1 MVSKETLRI
10 VLWMAWT
17 INLVR
22 ACCKY
27 VSPSQMGSWSVW
39 VKLQIVDRKLTHLLR
54 TAFSRLQ
61 LVTSIHCIL
70 NFTVF
75 YKLSEVREWWAG
87 WRTHTRTLLDVG
99 TWVWLH

>member
-17 INLVR
+17 INVVRLLRKHTLLV
-22 ACCKY
+22 
-27 VSPSQMGSWSVW
+27 QMGSASVLGG
-39 VKLQIVDRKLTHLLR
+39 LQNVDCKLTHLLR
-54 TAFSRLQ
+54 AVSPHPQ

-87 WRTHTRTLLDVG
+87 WHAIS
-99 TWVWLH
+99 